1 MTFFALRAF
10 CSLWARIA
18 VGVGWSILPKNG
30 VGSIRKRR
38 SGIVLGRPL
47 RCILPTFLVQC
58 SSSSGGSR
66 AIGFMRQSR
75 LVTEVG
81 MHSWHNA
88 RLAMLLLANASSTWI
103 ASMSIAKRKLS
114 FEVCRTP
121 YQRGDQTVCM
131 LPEARYADRREID
144 GMGRHV
150 RQIQLCARHCETVIQ
165 RERKRGLEICDRRN
179 EQRAALDFAIGKCF
193 DRKTIRR
200 N

>member
-38 SGIVLGRPL
+38 SGIALGRPL
-47 RCILPTFLVQC
+47 RSILPTFLVQC

-75 LVTEVG
+75 LVTEVE

-103 ASMSIAKRKLS
+103 ALMSIAKRKL
-114 FEVCRTP
+114 R
-121 YQRGDQTVCM
+121 
-131 LPEARYADRREID
+131 
-144 GMGRHV
+144 
-150 RQIQLCARHCETVIQ
+150 LCARSTAKSSSSAS
-165 RERKRGLEICDRRN
+165 ERAGLRLATDATSRRT
-179 EQRAALDFAIGKCF
+179 RAARPDTVPAFYFLIN
-193 DRKTIRR
+193 REQ
-200 N
+200 